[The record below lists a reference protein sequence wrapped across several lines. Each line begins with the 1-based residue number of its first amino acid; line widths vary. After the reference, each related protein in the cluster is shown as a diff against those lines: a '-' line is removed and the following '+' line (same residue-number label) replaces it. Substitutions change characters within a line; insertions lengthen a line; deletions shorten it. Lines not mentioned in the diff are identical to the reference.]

1 MIVRGWYNMEKKN
14 IPRVLYSIFDPKF
27 TGRGF
32 PVLLTYRNYSKKP
45 EIRVRVDFI
54 GVFSSALHYNRMPV
68 HLQRNAFPGL
78 SFKGGHAS
86 HN

>member
-1 MIVRGWYNMEKKN
+1 MTGMGGYRTVKKN
-14 IPRVLYSIFDPKF
+14 ILRVLHSIFNPKF

-32 PVLLTYRNYSKKP
+32 PVLLTYRNCSKKP

-54 GVFSSALHYNRMPV
+54 GVLFKALPCNRMQI
-68 HLQRNAFPGL
+68 HLQGVAFPGL

-86 HN
+86 NN